1 MLRIAFMGTFPAS
14 LAAPVRRHLS
24 VPCEIAVSEEVG
36 VITRLSE
43 VDVLVTLA
51 LTPEIGRAATRVK
64 LVQVPGAGLDRIDR
78 SALPNGVVLANV
90 YGHETGIAEYVIG
103 AMLTLTREFT
113 RVDAALRVGEWTSQ
127 WAVGIKPPPPW
138 PELAGRTIGVL
149 GYGRIGRAVAH
160 RARAFDMNIC
170 AIRRSVHGIDKDP
183 AVLGGPEMMDEVLQR
198 SDYVVIA
205 MPATRDTIGSTTRDT
220 IGSIDR
226 RRLDLMKS
234 TAFLVNVSRAEI
246 VDEDALYDALAQRSI
261 AGAALDVWYRYP
273 SHSGPA
279 APATRPFHKLPNV
292 LMTPHVSGWT
302 DGMLEARAELIAEN
316 IRRVAQGERP
326 LNLVAG

>member
-1 MLRIAFMGTFPAS
+1 MLRVVFMGTFPAS

-24 VPCEIAVSEEVG
+24 IACEIAVSDEVG
-36 VITRLSE
+36 VISRLSE
-43 VDVLVTLA
+43 ADVLVTLT
-51 LTPEIGRAATRVK
+51 LTQEIGRAATRLK

-78 SALPNGVVLANV
+78 SALPNGVALANV

-103 AMLTLTREFT
+103 AMLTLTREFA
-113 RVDAALRVGEWTSQ
+113 RVDAALRAGEWTSQ

-138 PELAGRTIGVL
+138 PELAGKAIGIL
-149 GYGRIGRAVAH
+149 GYGRIGREVAR
-160 RARAFDMNIC
+160 RAHAFDMKIC
-170 AIRRSVHGIDKDP
+170 AIRRDIHGNNEDP
-183 AVLGGPEMMDEVLQR
+183 AVLGGPDLTDEVLRR

-205 MPATRDTIGSTTRDT
+205 MPATPET

-226 RRLDLMKS
+226 RRLGLLKP
-234 TAFLVNVSRAEI
+234 TAFLLNVSRAEI
-246 VDEDALYDALAQRSI
+246 VDEDALYEALARRSI

-273 SHSGPA
+273 REPGPTT
-279 APATRPFHKLPNV
+279 PATRSFHQLPNV

-302 DGMLEARAELIAEN
+302 DGMLETRAQLIAEN
-316 IRRVAQGERP
+316 IRRVAHGEPP